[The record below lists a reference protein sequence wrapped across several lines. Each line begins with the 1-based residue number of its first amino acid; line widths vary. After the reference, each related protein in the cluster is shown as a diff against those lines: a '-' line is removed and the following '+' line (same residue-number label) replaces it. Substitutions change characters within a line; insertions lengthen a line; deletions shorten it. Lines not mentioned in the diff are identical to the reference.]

1 MPQSS
6 AYAAAS
12 YKALAATAA
21 ATAAAN
27 APLFPV
33 AAVQTNQVAALPPG
47 YYIDQFG
54 QAAPVSSISNI
65 TDSKARAV
73 AAALATNAV
82 KASAVAAAKASA
94 AAAASQTSTAAK
106 ANTPYNIQFNL
117 PPHKWSLP
125 VDPTNLGYNKTKQT
139 SASFNHG
146 LRRAAMWFYDA
157 PPAGD
162 TAPSSAQG
170 LISTSNAAAAKDKN
184 LFGFQ
189 FLWNPTTLSNSIS
202 YNPAMVPSSADGF
215 AQYSSLFT
223 GMESMQVTA
232 QINRVMDFAAFKAN
246 PGMSLSEMASSY
258 AAYKNP
264 QSKSKAETTEQQISD
279 LLKRGTMADVE
290 YIYRMVNGIGN
301 ASIPTFTNVLGRQT
315 ADLAFLSP
323 TAIAIKFGPNPD
335 SLSYVGWLTQVD
347 VQHLQFTEDM
357 IPLDTTVTI
366 SISAFSR
373 TTLAS
378 N

>member
-1 MPQSS
+1 M
-6 AYAAAS
+6 AAAE
-12 YKALAATAA
+12 
-21 ATAAAN
+21 
-27 APLFPV
+27 
-33 AAVQTNQVAALPPG
+33 
-47 YYIDQFG
+47 I
-54 QAAPVSSISNI
+54 
-65 TDSKARAV
+65 
-73 AAALATNAV
+73 

-94 AAAASQTSTAAK
+94 AAAASISLAAK

-170 LISTSNAAAAKDKN
+170 LISTSNAVAAKDKN

-315 ADLAFLSP
+315 ADLAFLAP